1 VFGQAG
7 AASKEKGM
15 AAKVKY
21 SATTRQISVTVSPT
35 YLDDQSAPEEG
46 QFVWAYHIVIENRGH
61 ETVQLRSRHWRI
73 TNARGEV
80 REVRGPGVVGEQ
92 PRLEPGEEFAY
103 TSAVPLTTPSGI
115 MTGSFRMESLHGES
129 FDVEIP
135 AFSLDS
141 PHQPIKL
148 N

>member
-1 VFGQAG
+1 
-7 AASKEKGM
+7 M
-15 AAKVKY
+15 AAKAKY
-21 SATTRQISVTVSPT
+21 SATTRQILVTVSPT
-35 YLDDQSAPEEG
+35 YLEDQSVPENSH
-46 QFVWAYHIVIENRGH
+46 FLWAYHVVIENRGP
-61 ETVQLRSRHWRI
+61 ETVQLRSRRWRI

-92 PRLEPGEEFAY
+92 PRLEPGDEFEY
-103 TSAVPLTTPSGI
+103 TSGVPLTTPSGM
-115 MTGSFRMESLHGES
+115 MTGSYRMETGHGES

-141 PHQPIKL
+141 PHQPVNL

>member
-1 VFGQAG
+1 
-7 AASKEKGM
+7 M
-15 AAKVKY
+15 ADKAKY

-35 YLDDQSAPEEG
+35 YLDDQSAPENSH
-46 QFVWAYHIVIENRGH
+46 FVWAYHVVIENHGR

-80 REVRGPGVVGEQ
+80 REVRGSGVVGEQ
-92 PRLEPGEEFAY
+92 PRLEPGDEFAY
-103 TSAVPLTTPSGI
+103 TSGVPLTTPSGI
-115 MTGSFRMESLHGES
+115 MMGSYQMETRHGES

-135 AFSLDS
+135 PFSLDS
-141 PHQPIKL
+141 PHQPVKV

>member
-1 VFGQAG
+1 
-7 AASKEKGM
+7 M
-15 AAKVKY
+15 AAMAKY
-21 SATTRQISVTVSPT
+21 SATTRQISVSVNPI
-35 YLDDQSAPEEG
+35 YLDDQSAPEHSH
-46 QFVWAYHIVIENRGH
+46 FVWAYHVVIENRGA

-73 TNARGEV
+73 TNARGEL

-92 PRLEPGEEFAY
+92 PRLEPGDAFEY
-103 TSAVPLTTPSGI
+103 TSGVPLTTPSGI
-115 MTGSFRMESLHGES
+115 MSGSYQMESEDGDS

-141 PHQPIKL
+141 PHQPVRF

>member
-1 VFGQAG
+1 
-7 AASKEKGM
+7 M
-15 AAKVKY
+15 
-21 SATTRQISVTVSPT
+21 TVSPT
-35 YLDDQSAPEEG
+35 YLDDQSVPENSH
-46 QFVWAYHIVIENRGH
+46 FVWTYHVLIENRGP

-73 TNARGEV
+73 TNGRGEV

-92 PRLEPGEEFAY
+92 PRLEPGDEFEY
-103 TSAVPLTTPSGI
+103 TSGVPLTTPSGI
-115 MTGSFRMESLHGES
+115 MTGSYQMETRHGES

-141 PHQPIKL
+141 PHQPVKI

>member
-1 VFGQAG
+1 
-7 AASKEKGM
+7 M
-15 AAKVKY
+15 AAKVEY

-35 YLDDQSAPEEG
+35 YLDDQSAPENNH
-46 QFVWAYHIVIENRGH
+46 FAWAYHVVIENRGS
-61 ETVQLRSRHWRI
+61 EIVQLRSRYWRI

-92 PRLEPGEEFAY
+92 PRLEPGEAFEY
-103 TSAVPLTTPSGI
+103 MSGVPLTTPSGI
-115 MTGSFRMESLHGES
+115 MTGTYQMETLHGES
-129 FDVEIP
+129 FDVQIP

-141 PHQPIKL
+141 PHQPVKL

>member
-1 VFGQAG
+1 
-7 AASKEKGM
+7 M
-15 AAKVKY
+15 AAKAKY
-21 SATTRQISVTVSPT
+21 SATTRQILVTVSPT
-35 YLDDQSAPEEG
+35 YLEDRSVPENSH
-46 QFVWAYHIVIENRGH
+46 FLWAYHVVIENRGP

-80 REVRGPGVVGEQ
+80 REVRGPGVAGEQ
-92 PRLEPGEEFAY
+92 PRLEPGDEFEY
-103 TSAVPLTTPSGI
+103 TSGVPLTTPSG
-115 MTGSFRMESLHGES
+115 MVTGSYQMETRHGES

-141 PHQPIKL
+141 PHQPVNL

>member
-1 VFGQAG
+1 
-7 AASKEKGM
+7 M

-21 SATTRQISVTVSPT
+21 NAITRQISVTVSPT
-35 YLDDQSAPEEG
+35 YLDDQSALEDS
-46 QFVWAYHIVIENRGH
+46 QFVWAYQVLIENRGR

-80 REVRGPGVVGEQ
+80 SEVRGPGVVGEQ
-92 PRLEPGEEFAY
+92 PRLEPGEEFEY

-115 MTGSFRMESLHGES
+115 MTGSYQMETRHGES

>member
-1 VFGQAG
+1 MAG
-7 AASKEKGM
+7 KA
-15 AAKVKY
+15 KY
-21 SATTRQISVTVSPT
+21 SATTREILVTVSPT
-35 YLDDQSAPEEG
+35 YLEDQSVPENSH
-46 QFVWAYHIVIENRGH
+46 FVWAYHVVIENRGP

-80 REVRGPGVVGEQ
+80 REVLCEVRGPGVVGEQ
-92 PRLEPGEEFAY
+92 PRLEPGEEFEY
-103 TSAVPLTTPSGI
+103 TSGVPLTTPSGM
-115 MTGSFRMESLHGES
+115 MTGSYQMETRHGES

-141 PHQPIKL
+141 PHQPVNL

>member
-1 VFGQAG
+1 MAG
-7 AASKEKGM
+7 KA
-15 AAKVKY
+15 KY

-35 YLDDQSAPEEG
+35 YLDDQSVPENSH
-46 QFVWAYHIVIENRGH
+46 FVWAYRVVIENRGR

-92 PRLEPGEEFAY
+92 PRLEPGDELEY
-103 TSAVPLTTPSGI
+103 TSGVPLTTPSGI
-115 MTGSFRMESLHGES
+115 MTGSYQMETQHGES

-141 PHQPIKL
+141 PHQPVKI